1 MYNYPSYMTSWR
13 YVIGLIIVVFLLYII
28 KIITY
33 KEGKKAIEKEF
44 YNKGIR
50 YTISPVYGQDAIKAG
65 RFAVIFGDLLFWFF
79 MFLMIIFT
87 VREFKYLF

>member
-1 MYNYPSYMTSWR
+1 MYSYPWYMTSWR
-13 YVIGLIIVVFLLYII
+13 YIIELIIFVILLFIV
-28 KIITY
+28 KTITY

-50 YTISPVYGQDAIKAG
+50 YAISPVYGKDAIRAG

-79 MFLMIIFT
+79 FFLLIIFT
-87 VREFKYLF
+87 VKKI